1 MCSIGKTPFYD
12 TMAPVYQGEVMDSMF
27 TARDPVY
34 HKHLKSSVSQIFSMT
49 NMKNFEVYADECTHI
64 FMDAMLA
71 LEGQSLDFS
80 NWLQWYAFDV
90 ISAITFQR
98 RFGFMEQRR
107 DVDDMIGKID
117 TGLQYVKIVGQ
128 LPFLIPLLR
137 GALLNRHFQRLNLL
151 PDTMDRFMKVRLQHL
166 SPGNVLYWISVLT

>member
-1 MCSIGKTPFYD
+1 
-12 TMAPVYQGEVMDSMF
+12 MDCMF
-27 TARDPVY
+27 TARDAVY

-49 NMKNFEVYADECTHI
+49 NMKNFEVYADECTQI
-64 FMDAMLA
+64 FMDAMLT

-107 DVDDMIGKID
+107 DVDNMIGKID
-117 TGLQYVKIVGQ
+117 TGLQYVKILGQ
-128 LPFLIPLLR
+128 LPLLR

-151 PDTMDRFMKVRLQHL
+151 PDTLDRFMKVRVQHL
-166 SPGNVLYWISVLT
+166 SPRGGGLGGFILDLNANMID